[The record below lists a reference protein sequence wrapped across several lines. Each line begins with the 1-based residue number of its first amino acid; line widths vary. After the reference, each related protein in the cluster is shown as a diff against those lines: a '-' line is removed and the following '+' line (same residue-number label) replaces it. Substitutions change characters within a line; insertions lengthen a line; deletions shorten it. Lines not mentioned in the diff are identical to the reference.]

1 MTFILGHIKY
11 SPSLSMDIDSGA
23 EVFIALSF
31 FRVEEE
37 ESMPSLASQNKDKE
51 EI

>member
-11 SPSLSMDIDSGA
+11 SPSLSMDFDSGA
-23 EVFIALSF
+23 EVSLHYPSLH
-31 FRVEEE
+31 VEEE
-37 ESMPSLASQNKDKE
+37 ESMPSLASRDKDKE